1 LAIGDLTF
9 RYLNSAIIVATFALT
24 CATPASAQTA
34 PATATPP
41 PAKPWSF
48 FASAYTYIIPDDS
61 NYAQPTFTADRG
73 RIHLEARYNYEA
85 QQAGSVWFGLKFS
98 GGETVEWELTP
109 IIGGVF
115 GDLDGIAPGYKGS
128 ITWRRVSFYSES
140 EYVIETANRS
150 DSFLYNW
157 SELTYGITESLRAG
171 LVVQR
176 TRAYQTDRD
185 VQRGLIVGYS
195 YRRAEFTFCLF
206 NPDDDKPTSA
216 FSVGFHF

>member
-1 LAIGDLTF
+1 MVIC
-9 RYLNSAIIVATFALT
+9 YLLLGYLRAAMMAGAMIVISVI
-24 CATPASAQTA
+24 PARAQAA
-34 PATATPP
+34 PAPKA
-41 PAKPWSF
+41 WEF

-61 NYAQPTFTADRG
+61 NYVQPTFTADRG

-85 QQAGSVWFGLKFS
+85 QKTGSAWFGLTFS

-115 GDLDGIAPGYKGS
+115 GDVDGIAPGYKGS
-128 ITWRRVSFYSES
+128 ISWRRLGLYSES
-140 EYVIETANRS
+140 EYVIDTTDTS

-157 SELTYGITESLRAG
+157 SELTYSITESLRAG
-171 LVVQR
+171 LVIQR

-195 YRRAEFTFCLF
+195 YRRAELSFCLF
-206 NPDDDKPTSA
+206 NPDDEKPSAA
-216 FSVGFHF
+216 FSVGYRF